1 MSFQH
6 LSLRPSWRQAPVALA
21 AALLCSAAA
30 QAQTV
35 FLDTFGPSVERATS
49 PYVPDRYVPGAGMDD
64 TGKVFSHGDQFYHFA
79 DVTAPA
85 GEAAGEANNRLAVD
99 NGYYAVGHPQQIGL
113 KSPYLGQSWYQFL
126 PSILAADH
134 TGDGGSVLAI
144 NAGEVRNEFYRRAVS
159 LTPGTTYKLSAAVF
173 VTKSPVAIRFEV
185 QDGATGAV
193 LAQDSASGVQFFAP
207 STAWSVHDLQFT
219 VPASCNAAANYSVAL
234 RNAQAA
240 NGGNDF
246 YIDDVALEVV
256 STAAPNLTACP
267 SATPN
272 VKAENDAWPIAP
284 GGTSTGTVFDNDT
297 TDPGS
302 GSTGTTTSNVK
313 LTPVSTPPGI
323 TLNPNGSVVV
333 DPSVTPGSYVV
344 DYRICNTPVTTS
356 WPVCD
361 EAKVTITVANTPTTP
376 SPTPSID
383 AVNDDFSATPVAP
396 GGSTTDTVLVNDLS
410 NGTPA
415 TLQGTPNVSLKPTPQ
430 TPTGFS
436 FDSTGRVVVDAQVVP
451 GSYVVPYQICLDPAT
466 QPATCDDA
474 EATVVVAA
482 TGTGTPP
489 SPAASVQAVPVNSL
503 GALGALAGLLAW
515 GAARRRK
522 VR

>member
-1 MSFQH
+1 MSSQH
-6 LSLRPSWRQAPVALA
+6 LSPRPFWRQAPVALA

-49 PYVPDRYVPGAGMDD
+49 PYVPDRYVPGAGMVD
-64 TGKVFSHGDQFYHFA
+64 TAVFSHGDQFYHFA

-99 NGYYAVGHPQQIGL
+99 NGYYAVGHPQLVGL
-113 KSPYLGQSWYQFL
+113 KSPYINDGWYQFL

-144 NAGEVRNEFYRRAVS
+144 NAGKVRNEFYRRAVN

-173 VTKSPVAIRFEV
+173 VTKSPATIRFEV
-185 QDGATGAV
+185 QDGATGGV
-193 LAQDSASGVQFFAP
+193 LADSGTTVSYNNA
-207 STAWSVHDLQFT
+207 STAWLVHDLQFT
-219 VPASCNAAANYSVAL
+219 VPASCNASANYSVAL
-234 RNAQAA
+234 RNALAA
-240 NGGNDF
+240 NNENDF
-246 YIDDVALEVV
+246 YIDDVTLEVV

-361 EAKVTITVANTPTTP
+361 EAKVTITVANTTPTPT
-376 SPTPSID
+376 PTPSID

-415 TLQGTPNVSLKPTPQ
+415 TLQGTPNVSLKPTLQ

-451 GSYVVPYQICLDPAT
+451 GSYVVPYQICVDPAT

-474 EATVVVAA
+474 EAKVEVSA
-482 TGTGTPP
+482 TGTGTPSTP
-489 SPAASVQAVPVNSL
+489 ASVQAVPVNSL

>member
-1 MSFQH
+1 M
-6 LSLRPSWRQAPVALA
+6 A

-49 PYVPDRYVPGAGMDD
+49 PYVPDRYVPGAGMVD
-64 TGKVFSHGDQFYHFA
+64 TDVFTHGDQFYHFA

-85 GEAAGEANNRLAVD
+85 GEAAGEDKNRLAVD
-99 NGYYAVGHPQQIGL
+99 NGYYAVGHPQRVGL
-113 KSPYLGQSWYQFL
+113 KSPYINDGWYQFL
-126 PSILAADH
+126 PSILATDH
-134 TGDGGSVLAI
+134 TGDDGSVLAV
-144 NAGEVRNEFYRRAVS
+144 NAGKVRNEFYRRAVS

-173 VTKSPVAIRFEV
+173 VTKSPATIRFEV
-185 QDGATGAV
+185 QDGATGGV
-193 LAQDSASGVQFFAP
+193 LADSGTTVSYTSV
-207 STAWSVHDLQFT
+207 STTWVVHDLLFT
-219 VPASCNAAANYSVAL
+219 VPTSCNASANYSVAL
-234 RNAQAA
+234 RNALSA
-240 NGGNDF
+240 NNENDF
-246 YIDDVALEVV
+246 YIDDVKLEVV
-256 STAAPNLTACP
+256 SAAAADLTACP

-284 GGTSTGTVFDNDT
+284 GGTSTGTVFDNDS
-297 TDPGS
+297 TDPGT
-302 GSTGTTTSNVK
+302 GSTGTTTSNVT
-313 LTPVSTPPGI
+313 LTPVNTPPGI
-323 TLNPNGSVVV
+323 TLNPNGSVDV

-376 SPTPSID
+376 TPTID

-396 GGSTTDTVLVNDLS
+396 GGSTTDTVLGNDDS

-415 TLQGTPNVSLKPTPQ
+415 TLQGTPNVSLQPTPQ
-430 TPTGFS
+430 TPAGFS
-436 FDSTGRVVVDAQVVP
+436 FDPTGRVVVDAQVVP
-451 GSYVVPYQICLDPAT
+451 GSYVVPYKICLEPAT

-489 SPAASVQAVPVNSL
+489 SSASVQAVPVNGL